1 MKFTPKT
8 TFRMKIAVM
17 QPYFA
22 PYLGYFQLINE
33 VDTFIFYDDVNYI
46 KSGWVNRNYLNIN
59 GENKLFTIPLKG
71 SSSFRKIN
79 EIEVDWDSREMTKLI
94 KTFDQNIKKD
104 SKSKKIIDTI
114 IESKPKKISDMC
126 IQSIELFSKEL
137 GIKTIFERSSLID
150 FDRQNDKVM
159 NLINIC
165 EKMGAKNYI
174 NPEGGQKLYNKKE
187 FIENGVIL
195 NFIKGYPSVSII
207 NMIDDIEINKKLNQY
222 KII

>member
-1 MKFTPKT
+1 
-8 TFRMKIAVM
+8 MKIAVM

-79 EIEVDWDSREMTKLI
+79 EIEVDWDSREMKKLI

-104 SKSKKIIDTI
+104 SKSKKIIEII

-137 GIKTIFERSSLID
+137 GIKAIFERSSLID

-187 FIENGVIL
+187 FIENGVKL

-207 NMIDDIEINKKLNQY
+207 NVIDDIEIHKKLNEY

>member
-1 MKFTPKT
+1 
-8 TFRMKIAVM
+8 MKIAVM

-22 PYLGYFQLINE
+22 PYLGYFQLIKE

-79 EIEVDWDSREMTKLI
+79 EIEVDWDSREMKKLI

-104 SKSKKIIDTI
+104 SKSKKIIDTV
-114 IESKPKKISDMC
+114 IESRPKKISDMC

-137 GIKTIFERSSLID
+137 GIKTIFEMSSLID
-150 FDRQNDKVM
+150 FNRENDKVM

-165 EKMGAKNYI
+165 EKMGGKIYI

-187 FIENGVIL
+187 FFENGVLL

-207 NMIDDIEINKKLNQY
+207 NMIDDIDINKKLNEY

>member
-1 MKFTPKT
+1 
-8 TFRMKIAVM
+8 MKIAIM

-79 EIEVDWDSREMTKLI
+79 EIEVDWDSREMKKLI

-104 SKSKKIIDTI
+104 SKSKKIIETI

-126 IQSIELFSKEL
+126 IQSIKLFSKEL

-187 FIENGVIL
+187 FIENGVKL

-207 NMIDDIEINKKLNQY
+207 NMVDDIEINKKLNEY
-222 KII
+222 KLI

>member
-1 MKFTPKT
+1 
-8 TFRMKIAVM
+8 MKIAVM

-22 PYLGYFQLINE
+22 PYLGYFQLIKE

-79 EIEVDWDSREMTKLI
+79 EIEVDWDSREMKKLI
-94 KTFDQNIKKD
+94 KTFDHNIKKD

-187 FIENGVIL
+187 FIENGVKL

-207 NMIDDIEINKKLNQY
+207 NVIDDIEIHKKLNEY

>member
-1 MKFTPKT
+1 
-8 TFRMKIAVM
+8 MKIAVM

-22 PYLGYFQLINE
+22 PYLGYFQLIKE

-79 EIEVDWDSREMTKLI
+79 EIEVDWDSREMKKLI

-114 IESKPKKISDMC
+114 IESRPKKISDMC

-137 GIKTIFERSSLID
+137 GIKTIFEMSSLID
-150 FDRQNDKVM
+150 FNRENDKVM

-165 EKMGAKNYI
+165 EKMGGKIYI

-187 FIENGVIL
+187 FFENGVLL

-207 NMIDDIEINKKLNQY
+207 NMIDDIDINKKLNEY

>member
-1 MKFTPKT
+1 
-8 TFRMKIAVM
+8 MKIAVM

-79 EIEVDWDSREMTKLI
+79 EIEVDWDSREMKKLI

-165 EKMGAKNYI
+165 EKMGVKNYI

-187 FIENGVIL
+187 FFENGIIL
-195 NFIKGYPSVSII
+195 NFIKGYPSISII
-207 NMIDDIEINKKLNQY
+207 NMIDDIEINKKLNEY

>member
-1 MKFTPKT
+1 
-8 TFRMKIAVM
+8 MKIAVM

-22 PYLGYFQLINE
+22 PYLGYFQLIKE

-79 EIEVDWDSREMTKLI
+79 EIEVDWDSREMKKLI

-114 IESKPKKISDMC
+114 IESRPKKISDMC

-137 GIKTIFERSSLID
+137 GIKTIFETSSLID
-150 FDRQNDKVM
+150 FNRENDKVM

-165 EKMGAKNYI
+165 EKMGGKIYI

-187 FIENGVIL
+187 FFENGVLL

-207 NMIDDIEINKKLNQY
+207 NMIDDIDINKKLNEY

>member
-1 MKFTPKT
+1 
-8 TFRMKIAVM
+8 M

-79 EIEVDWDSREMTKLI
+79 EIEVDWDSREMKKLI

-104 SKSKKIIDTI
+104 SKSKKIIETI

-126 IQSIELFSKEL
+126 IQSIKLFSKEL

-187 FIENGVIL
+187 FIENGVKL

-207 NMIDDIEINKKLNQY
+207 NMVDDIEINKKLNEY
-222 KII
+222 KLI